1 MTANYTTQHTM
12 ELPYDTLVTILT
24 LANGSERS
32 IEQQEAESQLKKWE
46 TVPGYHYLLQE
57 IYLKTEVPLQIRWLA
72 VICFKNGVDK
82 YWRSSRQ
89 HAISKEEKAQIKSRV
104 FHLLHEKNNQLTVQN
119 AHSISKIAR
128 FDFPSEWPTL
138 FDDIGRSLE
147 EFVFK
152 SNDLVSTNN
161 LLIILNRIV
170 KTLSMVRI
178 GRARH
183 AMQAKAPTIVT
194 ILIKLY
200 IKFFRGWTTTLE
212 LNLMEI
218 CYLCLKNLRR
228 IIPEGFELPHKN
240 QDISEFLSST
250 IDHLQLLVMEHEKYS
265 SDLLERYV
273 KCYSKLY
280 VDLISSNPT
289 SFILLSSSQKILTT
303 FLSLLEQKAETIYN
317 SSEENDFWEI
327 LALKGFIILK
337 KIMAHIYKKGTITL
351 KQRNDKND
359 IESSVKKIS
368 DIFTPDV
375 IQHLCDL
382 IINWYLRLKPSDLE
396 GWLLE
401 PEEWCNEEMSSS
413 WEYQI
418 RPCSENFYQDLI
430 KYFQP
435 TLQDF
440 IIKKISDG
448 LVANESIDKIL
459 VKDSILCTFQLS
471 SSTIAS
477 NINFDQLL
485 NDVFIPEGLKNDLV
499 ENKILKRRICLIIS
513 EWISVQC
520 SRESRVN
527 IYKLLINFLNPDN
540 QINDKVVKIA
550 SVQTLR
556 KLIDDWDFNK
566 YDFKPFLNEFVKLF
580 LSLLGEMS
588 LTESKLYIL
597 NTLAALIEKSNP
609 LVDYQTLINIL
620 MIIPNYWEAS
630 DSEPILKSSLLRVMK
645 SLIISLNGNSVET
658 HEISLTLIKGCC
670 SPSDVYS
677 LLSEDGYDLWLVLLQ
692 YSPDQNNPEIL
703 NLFQLI
709 TYGLVNSTEVLPT
722 ILSIIRSYSLCS
734 PEIFANSSS
743 DVVDIMKILA
753 EYLPS
758 MRDDA
763 FDIFVSLADILFLEN
778 CQETNPQFITSI
790 ISSGLFSAMI
800 NYILDESH
808 AISLSNKLFLVL
820 SRLAKASPDIFIQ
833 ALDHLTIDTQNLLN
847 VWLKFYNN
855 NGNPRNKKVNLLGLL
870 SVASYGT
877 QNNRSY
883 SPTLIQAIEKSFFFL
898 EEINETEQGDCD
910 VYKQDFIYEDIN
922 DYSYTDADILEN
934 GEVRRYK
941 RLLETHDPVYKTN
954 LLSYLKSI
962 MLGLKANMGM
972 DFDNL
977 MNSMDQ
983 YSLDRLLSIM
993 N

>member
-1 MTANYTTQHTM
+1 M
-12 ELPYDTLVTILT
+12 ELSYDTLLTILT

-32 IEQQEAESQLKKWE
+32 IDQQEAENQLKKWE

-57 IYLKTEVPLQIRWLA
+57 IYLKIEVPLQIRWLA

-89 HAISKEEKAQIKSRV
+89 HAISKEEKSQIKSRV
-104 FHLLHEKNNQLTVQN
+104 FLLLHEKNNQLTVQN
-119 AHSISKIAR
+119 AHCISKIAR
-128 FDFPSEWPTL
+128 YDFPSEWPTL
-138 FDDIGRSLE
+138 FDDIGKSLD

-183 AMQAKAPTIVT
+183 AMQTKAPAIAT

-200 IKFFRGWTTTLE
+200 TKFFRAWITTLE
-212 LNLMEI
+212 FNLMEI

-228 IIPEGFELPHKN
+228 IIPEGFDLPHKN
-240 QDISEFLSST
+240 QDVSEFLSST
-250 IDHLQLLVMEHEKYS
+250 IDHLQLLVLEHEKYS

-280 VDLISSNPT
+280 VELISSNPT
-289 SFILLSSSQKILTT
+289 SFILLSSSQKIITT

-359 IESSVKKIS
+359 LESSVKKIS

-401 PEEWCNEEMSSS
+401 PEEWCNEELSSS

-435 TLQDF
+435 FLQDF
-440 IIKKISDG
+440 IIKKISNG
-448 LVANESIDKIL
+448 LMENESVDKIL
-459 VKDSILCTFQLS
+459 IKDSILCTFQLS
-471 SSTIAS
+471 SSTIS
-477 NINFDQLL
+477 NNVNFDQLL

-499 ENKILKRRICLIIS
+499 ENKILKRRICLIIG
-513 EWISVQC
+513 EWVSIQC
-520 SRESRVN
+520 SRESRIN

-550 SVQTLR
+550 SIQTLR
-556 KLIDDWDFNK
+556 NVIDDWDFNK
-566 YDFKPFLNEFVKLF
+566 YDFKPFLNDFVKLL
-580 LSLLGEMS
+580 LSLLSEMS

-597 NTLAALIEKSNP
+597 NTLAVLIEKSNP

-630 DSEPILKSSLLRVMK
+630 DNEPILKNSLLRVMK
-645 SLIISLNGNSVET
+645 SLIVSLNENSVET
-658 HEISLTLIKGCC
+658 HAISISLIKSCC
-670 SPSDVYS
+670 SQSDVYS

-692 YSPDQNNPEIL
+692 YCPDQSNQDIL

-709 TYGLVNSTEVLPT
+709 TYGLINSTEVLPT
-722 ILSIIRSYSLCS
+722 ILSILRSYSLYS
-734 PEIFANSSS
+734 PEVFANNSTE
-743 DVVDIMKILA
+743 VVEIMKILA
-753 EYLPS
+753 DYLPS

-763 FDIFVSLADILFLEN
+763 FNIFVSFADILFLEN
-778 CQETNPQFITSI
+778 CEQDTNSQFITNL
-790 ISSGLFSAMI
+790 ISSGLFNSMV

-808 AISLSNKLFLVL
+808 AISLSNKIFLVI
-820 SRLAKASPDIFIQ
+820 SRLAKSSPSMFFQ
-833 ALDHLTIDTQNLLN
+833 VLDHLSIDTQNLLN

-870 SVASYGT
+870 SVTCYGT
-877 QNNRSY
+877 QNNPSFT
-883 SPTLIQAIEKSFFFL
+883 PTLIKVIEKSFFFL
-898 EEINETEQGDCD
+898 EEINENDQGNCD

-922 DYSYTDADILEN
+922 DYSFIDSDIVEN

-941 RLLETHDPVYKTN
+941 RLLETNDPVYKTN
-954 LLSYLKSI
+954 VLSYLKNI
-962 MLGLKANMGM
+962 VLELKSNLGM
-972 DFDNL
+972 DFDNV

-983 YSLDRLLSIM
+983 YSLERLLSIV
-993 N
+993 